1 LEEYKS
7 AALRMAT
14 NSDER
19 LVVAEYLRSRIS
31 HAQWPPSDQ
40 MQAEAFMHALTEIP
54 LNQ

>member
-1 LEEYKS
+1 
-7 AALRMAT
+7 MAT

-40 MQAEAFMHALTEIP
+40 TQAEALMQVLTEIHQNP
-54 LNQ
+54 